1 MADDFFFSEREYS
14 QIRKQVEWF
23 QGMNV
28 IWYLSFQDKPKTDN
42 GCIIIV

>member
-1 MADDFFFSEREYS
+1 MVRRAHHCHCVFDFWLMNMADDFFFSEREYS

-28 IWYLSFQDKPKTDN
+28 I
-42 GCIIIV
+42 